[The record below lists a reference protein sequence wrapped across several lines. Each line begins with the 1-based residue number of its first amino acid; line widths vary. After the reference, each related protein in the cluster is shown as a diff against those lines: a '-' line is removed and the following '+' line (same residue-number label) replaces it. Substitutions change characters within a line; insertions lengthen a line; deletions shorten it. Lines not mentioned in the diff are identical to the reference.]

1 MRPRRTRHVE
11 RSSVKTSSSRA
22 RPFYFTA
29 LQLTGKSVVLAIK
42 VTEILVIDDELLA
55 PLHDDRLNEAGM
67 IKLEITYVQLGSAVP
82 IATTEVENISM
93 AHEKAK
99 KAGAM
104 VTT

>member
-1 MRPRRTRHVE
+1 M
-11 RSSVKTSSSRA
+11 
-22 RPFYFTA
+22 
-29 LQLTGKSVVLAIK
+29 
-42 VTEILVIDDELLA
+42 IDDEMLA
-55 PLHDDRLNEAGM
+55 PLHDDRLNEAGV

-82 IATTEVENISM
+82 IVTTEVENISI